1 MAKVINNADIKDFC
15 TYKLS
20 GKIKKIVYP
29 EDEQELWNIIKESE
43 KYQVIGNGS
52 NLVFMHD
59 YDGVIIKLDKFDNL
73 DIDGELVTVAAG
85 YSLPKL
91 SLVLASKGLIGFE
104 FASGIPGTIGGAMY
118 MNAGA
123 YGSAMSDVVVSA
135 QVLDTETGEVKK
147 LMVNEL
153 LFGYRK
159 SIFSDRRFICL
170 SATMKLC
177 TGDRDEI
184 LSLIKSRR
192 DKRME
197 MQPLEYPSAGSVFR
211 NPDGDY
217 AGRLIEEAGLKNKHV
232 GDAYVS
238 AKHANF
244 IVNKGS
250 ASGEDVKRLAMMIQ
264 KEVKDKYDIDLIQEQ
279 EYVE

>member
-1 MAKVINNADIKDFC
+1 
-15 TYKLS
+15 
-20 GKIKKIVYP
+20 
-29 EDEQELWNIIKESE
+29 
-43 KYQVIGNGS
+43 
-52 NLVFMHD
+52 
-59 YDGVIIKLDKFDNL
+59 
-73 DIDGELVTVAAG
+73 
-85 YSLPKL
+85 
-91 SLVLASKGLIGFE
+91 
-104 FASGIPGTIGGAMY
+104 
-118 MNAGA
+118 
-123 YGSAMSDVVVSA
+123 
-135 QVLDTETGEVKK
+135 
-147 LMVNEL
+147 
-153 LFGYRK
+153 
-159 SIFSDRRFICL
+159 
-170 SATMKLC
+170 
-177 TGDRDEI
+177 
-184 LSLIKSRR
+184 
-192 DKRME
+192 

>member
-1 MAKVINNADIKDFC
+1 MAKVINNADIKGFC

-20 GKIKKIVYP
+20 GKIKKVVYP
-29 EDEQELWNIIKESE
+29 EDEQELWNIIKKSE

-52 NLVFMHD
+52 NLIFTHD

-73 DIDGELVTVAAG
+73 DIDGEFVTVSAG

-91 SLVLASKGLIGFE
+91 SLVLASKGLTGFE

-135 QVLDTETGEVKK
+135 QVLDTETGKVKK

-177 TGDRDEI
+177 AGDKDEI
-184 LSLIKSRR
+184 LSLIKSRQ

-238 AKHANF
+238 TKHANF

-250 ASGEDVKRLAMMIQ
+250 ASGEDVKSLAMMIQ

>member
-1 MAKVINNADIKDFC
+1 MAKVINNADIKGFC

-20 GKIKKIVYP
+20 GKIKKVVYP
-29 EDEQELWNIIKESE
+29 EDEQELWNIIKKSE

-52 NLVFMHD
+52 NLIFTHD

-73 DIDGELVTVAAG
+73 DIDGEFVTVSAG

-91 SLVLASKGLIGFE
+91 SLVLASKGLTGFE

-135 QVLDTETGEVKK
+135 QVLDIETGKVKK

-159 SIFSDRRFICL
+159 SIFSNRRFICL

-177 TGDRDEI
+177 AGDKNEI
-184 LSLIKSRR
+184 LSLIKSRQ

-238 AKHANF
+238 TKHANF

-264 KEVKDKYDIDLIQEQ
+264 KEVKDKYYIDLIQEQ

>member
-1 MAKVINNADIKDFC
+1 MAKVINNADIKGFC

-20 GKIKKIVYP
+20 GKIKKVVYP
-29 EDEQELWNIIKESE
+29 EDEQELWNIIKKSE

-52 NLVFMHD
+52 NLIFTHD

-73 DIDGELVTVAAG
+73 DIDGEFVTVSAG

-91 SLVLASKGLIGFE
+91 SLVLASKGLTGFE

-123 YGSAMSDVVVSA
+123 YGSAMSDVVVST
-135 QVLDTETGEVKK
+135 QVLDTETGKVKK

-177 TGDRDEI
+177 AGDKDEI
-184 LSLIKSRR
+184 LSLIKSRQ

>member
-1 MAKVINNADIKDFC
+1 MAKVINNADIKGFC

-20 GKIKKIVYP
+20 GKIKKVVYP

-52 NLVFMHD
+52 NLIFTHD

-73 DIDGELVTVAAG
+73 DIDGEFVTVSAG

-91 SLVLASKGLIGFE
+91 SLVLASKGLTGFE

-135 QVLDTETGEVKK
+135 QVLDIETGKVKK

-177 TGDRDEI
+177 AGDKDEI
-184 LSLIKSRR
+184 LSLIKSRQ

>member
-1 MAKVINNADIKDFC
+1 MAKVINNADIKGFC

-20 GKIKKIVYP
+20 GKIKKVVYP
-29 EDEQELWNIIKESE
+29 EDEQELWNIIKKSE

-52 NLVFMHD
+52 NLIFTHD

-73 DIDGELVTVAAG
+73 DIDGEFVTVSAG

-91 SLVLASKGLIGFE
+91 SLVLASKGLTGFE

-135 QVLDTETGEVKK
+135 QVLDTETGKVKK

-177 TGDRDEI
+177 AGNKDEI
-184 LSLIKSRR
+184 LSLIKSRQ

-238 AKHANF
+238 VKHANF

>member
-1 MAKVINNADIKDFC
+1 MVKVINNADIKDFC

-20 GKIKKIVYP
+20 GKIKKVVYP

-52 NLVFMHD
+52 NLIFTHD

-73 DIDGELVTVAAG
+73 DIDGEFVMVSAG

-91 SLVLASKGLIGFE
+91 SLVLASKGLTGFE

-135 QVLDTETGEVKK
+135 QVLDTETGKVKK

-177 TGDRDEI
+177 AGNKDEI

-192 DKRME
+192 DKRMA

-238 AKHANF
+238 VKHANF

>member
-1 MAKVINNADIKDFC
+1 MAGVINNADINGFC

-20 GKIKKIVYP
+20 GKIKKVVYP

-52 NLVFMHD
+52 NLIFTHD

-73 DIDGELVTVAAG
+73 DIDGEFVTVSAG

-91 SLVLASKGLIGFE
+91 SLVLASKGLTGFE

-123 YGSAMSDVVVSA
+123 YGSAMSDVVVST
-135 QVLDTETGEVKK
+135 QVLDTETGKVKK

-177 TGDRDEI
+177 AGDKDEI

-217 AGRLIEEAGLKNKHV
+217 AGRLIEGAGLKNKHV

>member
-1 MAKVINNADIKDFC
+1 MAKIINNADIKGFC

-20 GKIKKIVYP
+20 GKIKKVVYP
-29 EDEQELWNIIKESE
+29 EDEQELWNIIKKSE

-52 NLVFMHD
+52 NLIFTHD

-73 DIDGELVTVAAG
+73 DIDGEFVTVSAG

-91 SLVLASKGLIGFE
+91 SLVLASKGLTGFE

-123 YGSAMSDVVVSA
+123 YGSAMSDVVVNA
-135 QVLDTETGEVKK
+135 QVLDTETGKVKK

-177 TGDRDEI
+177 AGDKDEI
-184 LSLIKSRR
+184 LSLIKSRQ

-238 AKHANF
+238 TKHANF

>member
-20 GKIKKIVYP
+20 GKIKKVVYP

-52 NLVFMHD
+52 NLIFTHD

-73 DIDGELVTVAAG
+73 DIDGEFVTVSAG

-91 SLVLASKGLIGFE
+91 SLVLASKGLTGFE

-135 QVLDTETGEVKK
+135 QVLDTETGKVKK

-177 TGDRDEI
+177 AGNKDEI

-238 AKHANF
+238 VKHANF

>member
-20 GKIKKIVYP
+20 GKIKKVVYP

-52 NLVFMHD
+52 NLIFTHD

-73 DIDGELVTVAAG
+73 DIDGEFVMVAAG

-91 SLVLASKGLIGFE
+91 SLVLASKGLTGFE

-135 QVLDTETGEVKK
+135 QVLDTETGKVKK

-177 TGDRDEI
+177 AGNKDEI

-238 AKHANF
+238 VKHANF

>member
-1 MAKVINNADIKDFC
+1 MAKVINNADIKGFC

-20 GKIKKIVYP
+20 GKIKKVVYP
-29 EDEQELWNIIKESE
+29 EDEQELWNIIKKSE

-52 NLVFMHD
+52 NLIFTHD
-59 YDGVIIKLDKFDNL
+59 YEGVIIKLDKFDNL
-73 DIDGELVTVAAG
+73 DIDGEFVTVSAG

-91 SLVLASKGLIGFE
+91 SLVLASKGLTGFE

-135 QVLDTETGEVKK
+135 QVLDTETGKVKK

-177 TGDRDEI
+177 AGDKDEI
-184 LSLIKSRR
+184 LSLIKSRQ

-238 AKHANF
+238 TKHANF

-250 ASGEDVKRLAMMIQ
+250 ASGEDVKSLAMMIQ

>member
-1 MAKVINNADIKDFC
+1 MAKVINNADIKGFC

-20 GKIKKIVYP
+20 GKIKKVVYP
-29 EDEQELWNIIKESE
+29 EDEQELWNIIKKSE

-52 NLVFMHD
+52 NLIFTHD

-73 DIDGELVTVAAG
+73 DIDGEFVTVSAG

-91 SLVLASKGLIGFE
+91 SLVLASKGLTGFE

-135 QVLDTETGEVKK
+135 QVLDTETGKVKK

-177 TGDRDEI
+177 AGDKDEI
-184 LSLIKSRR
+184 LSLIKSRQ

-238 AKHANF
+238 TKHANF